1 MASDYK
7 HVFSPL
13 RVKGVEFKNRIE
25 SAPMSPKLTD
35 AGGCVTTE
43 FLEFFRPVA
52 RGGPAVVTIGNSA
65 VDLSESQDETRHI
78 DLGKDDTVLGLSR
91 FADMCENYGA
101 QASIEVNHSGMDAV
115 YDFTRRAPYGPSA
128 CYTADELRRAKE
140 AGREPVKVIEMDRE
154 KIQETVEK
162 FADAVLRC
170 KKAGFNMVLLHGGH
184 GNLLPQFLSPFSNH
198 RTDCYGGSLENR
210 ARFPLEVLEAIRKKV
225 GPDFILEYRISATEF
240 VENGMGV
247 EETIEFA
254 KMIEDKID
262 ILHVSAGMRAVVDK
276 IPFMMQP
283 MYLPHM
289 FNVHFAER
297 FRKELSL
304 PITAVG
310 SIMNIQ
316 NAETI
321 LSEGWA
327 DMVAIAR
334 PFLADPEFIRKGAR
348 GRQDE
353 VCPCIRCN
361 YHGRVTRGKGIACAV
376 NPLCGREM
384 QFPKGVEKAPEVKKV
399 IVVGGGPAGMQAART
414 ARERGHDVTLYE
426 QGERLG
432 GNLIPASALDFKN
445 DVRDYMDWAVRMT
458 ERSGAKIVL
467 STKATPEMIEAEK
480 PDALIIAAGATPFV
494 PPVKGIDA
502 PHVIWAPEADMGLR
516 EVGEKVVILGAGVVG
531 YESAAALGREGKDVT
546 IIELQSSPIGLVS
559 AGAARFTLM
568 DMAKKAGVKVRF
580 NMLLKEVREKSI
592 ICLDTAA
599 NEEIELECDN
609 LLLAAGLRPRR
620 DSVEELRHCIP
631 EPDVYIVGDARS
643 PQSIATAVNQ
653 AFGAAAE
660 I

>member
-13 RVKGVEFKNRIE
+13 RIKGVEFKNRIE

-43 FLEFFRPVA
+43 FIEFFRPVA

-78 DLGKDDTVLGLSR
+78 DLGKDDVMLGLSR
-91 FADMCENYGA
+91 YVDMCDNYGA
-101 QASIEVNHSGMDAV
+101 LASIEVNHSGMDAV
-115 YDFTRRAPYGPSA
+115 YDFTHRAPYGPSA
-128 CYTADELRRAKE
+128 CFTADELRRARE
-140 AGREPVKVIEMDRE
+140 AGREPVSVIEMDHE
-154 KIQETVEK
+154 KIQETVDK
-162 FADAVLRC
+162 FANAVLRC
-170 KKAGFNMVLLHGGH
+170 KKAGFKMVLLHGGH
-184 GNLLPQFLSPFSNH
+184 GNLIPQFLSPFSNH
-198 RTDCYGGSLENR
+198 RSDRYGGSLENR

-254 KMIEDKID
+254 KMMEDKID

-297 FRKELSL
+297 FRKEINL

-321 LSEGWA
+321 LSNGWA

-348 GRQDE
+348 GRQED

-384 QFPKGVEKAPEVKKV
+384 QFPKGVEKAPGKKKV

-414 ARERGHDVTLYE
+414 ARERGHDVILYE

-445 DVRDYMDWAVRMT
+445 DVRDYMNWAVRQT
-458 ERSGAKIVL
+458 EKSGAKIVL
-467 STKATPEMIEAEK
+467 STKATPEIIEEEN
-480 PDALIIAAGATPFV
+480 PDALIIAAGAAPFV
-494 PPVKGIDA
+494 PPVKGIGS
-502 PHVIWAPEADMGLR
+502 PHVMWAPEADMGLR

-531 YESAAALGREGKDVT
+531 YESAAALGGKGHDVT
-546 IIELQSSPIGLVS
+546 IIELQSSALGLVS

-568 DMAKKAGVKVRF
+568 DMAKKAAVKVKF
-580 NMLLKEVREKSI
+580 NMLLKEVKEKSI
-592 ICLDTAA
+592 ICQDAA
-599 NEEIELECDN
+599 SGEEVELECDN
-609 LLLAAGLRPRR
+609 LLLAAGLRPRK
-620 DSVEELRHCIP
+620 DTIDALRHCIP